1 LTAQSARSALVLAMV
16 VLPWVAAPHLGDGSN
31 RHRSTVDTD
40 AAIESV
46 PTLELVT
53 ADRPTVSPSAKRSD
67 GFRLLSIV
75 PAAAPAEDP
84 ASSFTG
90 SAWSSGSIGWA
101 EPIALHLARR
111 GPPPLADD

>member
-67 GFRLLSIV
+67 GFRLV
-75 PAAAPAEDP
+75 
-84 ASSFTG
+84 SSNGTG
-90 SAWSSGSIGWA
+90 GGHCFANAGEFDSQRFG
-101 EPIALHLARR
+101 
-111 GPPPLADD
+111 